1 MSSHP
6 NKKDESVFLQNSAC
20 VHLLSQYMLYCKS
33 ILDFLFGAYCALF
46 LLQALRE
53 AYPEGENG
61 FEHFNKTCFK
71 FKEERHLVVEPI
83 SQNDLTIH
91 VECGD
96 KVYRYWK

>member
-6 NKKDESVFLQNSAC
+6 NKKDKFVYLQNSTC
-20 VHLLSQYMLYCKS
+20 VHLLSQDMFYCKS
-33 ILDFLFGAYCALF
+33 ILLGDCTYLY

-71 FKEERHLVVEPI
+71 FKEEKHLVVEPI

-91 VECGD
+91 VCGD
-96 KVYRYWK
+96 KV